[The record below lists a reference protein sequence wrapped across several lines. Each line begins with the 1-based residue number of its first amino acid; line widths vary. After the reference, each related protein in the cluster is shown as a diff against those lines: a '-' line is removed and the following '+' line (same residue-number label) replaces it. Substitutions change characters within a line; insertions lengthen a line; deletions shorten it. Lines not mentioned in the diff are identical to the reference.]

1 MQQSLKLL
9 GSILLLGV
17 LAPGVPSALSL
28 PAQSQD
34 TGVDPGVE
42 KVEEV
47 LRDLQENEKS
57 EEPQSKTYTLAESD
71 LNAYLEAQLKKNEH
85 KGVDALAVRLKQHDN
100 LITTLDL
107 NMDELELGQQDFAV
121 LLFLKI
127 AGSHP
132 KVEIAGELIVEGNRA
147 PPQLVEDGVG
157 TYQVKTM
164 LFNGFTVPP
173 ALVQTVLTSVSR
185 SHEPPFDPSQPF
197 EMPLRIK
204 TLKIEP
210 GKVTIYT

>member
-132 KVEIAGELIVEGNRA
+132 KVEIAGELIVE
-147 PPQLVEDGVG
+147 DGVG

>member
-71 LNAYLEAQLKKNEH
+71 LNAYLEAQLKKNEY

-107 NMDELELGQQDFAV
+107 KMDELELGQQDFAV

-132 KVEIAGELIVEGNRA
+132 KVEIAGELIVEN
-147 PPQLVEDGVG
+147 GVG